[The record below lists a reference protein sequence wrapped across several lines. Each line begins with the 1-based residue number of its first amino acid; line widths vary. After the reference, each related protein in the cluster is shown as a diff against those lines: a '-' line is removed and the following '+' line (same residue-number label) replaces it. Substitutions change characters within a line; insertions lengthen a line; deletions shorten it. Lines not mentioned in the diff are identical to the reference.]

1 MIGNYNELSDQQ
13 RKNID
18 YFLQRADS
26 NRLSILH
33 QKFNVQRAR
42 NNIVFRENIIRDL
55 MFGQIPFSNFME
67 WLGHVELEGNN
78 SLFIYEAEEEDFL
91 QDCSVETIYNKC
103 EKLLTPLYDI
113 SPEELNKIRLVN
125 VSKIESKNQVLLT
138 IAAPSQVQVKKLDGQ
153 MELRNH
159 VYLAYLIV
167 DFNLKS
173 VILFM
178 HPTAGLASIY
188 GESKRRDID
197 DVTWIILHFFREN
210 VLGFTLKEPE
220 WVVNALAKISEEYFY
235 HNNPI
240 IEEKSE
246 VFTKKHIPDLLKS
259 LKKFDPDL
267 DRQDSILRI
276 KRALENIYDS
286 EMVVIH
292 GRVTKEIPFKIFLQQ
307 TDRGLTQFK
316 ANTRGKALSHAE
328 AADIISLMW
337 EHGEVLNVGL
347 IHIEEEKEY
356 PYIIKKLD
364 KYFSLKKYTTSSTG
378 KEVVD
383 NVLRK
388 LNKYKEEIE
397 SISLFTDLEDFGRG
411 VDDSQA

>member
-1 MIGNYNELSDQQ
+1 
-13 RKNID
+13 
-18 YFLQRADS
+18 
-26 NRLSILH
+26 
-33 QKFNVQRAR
+33 
-42 NNIVFRENIIRDL
+42 
-55 MFGQIPFSNFME
+55 
-67 WLGHVELEGNN
+67 
-78 SLFIYEAEEEDFL
+78 
-91 QDCSVETIYNKC
+91 
-103 EKLLTPLYDI
+103 
-113 SPEELNKIRLVN
+113 
-125 VSKIESKNQVLLT
+125 
-138 IAAPSQVQVKKLDGQ
+138 
-153 MELRNH
+153 
-159 VYLAYLIV
+159 
-167 DFNLKS
+167 
-173 VILFM
+173 
-178 HPTAGLASIY
+178 
-188 GESKRRDID
+188 
-197 DVTWIILHFFREN
+197 
-210 VLGFTLKEPE
+210 
-220 WVVNALAKISEEYFY
+220 
-235 HNNPI
+235 
-240 IEEKSE
+240 
-246 VFTKKHIPDLLKS
+246 
-259 LKKFDPDL
+259 
-267 DRQDSILRI
+267 
-276 KRALENIYDS
+276 
-286 EMVVIH
+286 MVVIH